1 MDQRQRLKRKR
12 MIRQKK
18 MAGNAEYAYF
28 DYGLVA
34 VLIFLI
40 CFGLIMLY
48 STSYYSAQMDY
59 KGDGAFYFRRQ
70 LLFSGGSLLVMYVV
84 TKVDYHR
91 YTRYA
96 TILYVVSFILM
107 ALVQTPLGVE
117 VNGARRWLRFP
128 VIQRFQPSEITKI
141 AMILFIPYLICKF
154 GKKAYTKKGALQIL
168 LFGILAAAGVFVLT
182 ENLSTAIIVF
192 GISAVIFFVAYPRT
206 RKIGIVFVCLVV
218 GGLIAGQILGR
229 LLESSGN
236 FRLQRILSWVDPEK
250 YAKSGAFQTMQGLL
264 AIGSG
269 GFFGKGLGGSAQK
282 MVIPEPQNDMIL
294 SIICEELGVFGL
306 IVVLVLFGMLLY
318 RLMFIAQNAPDLYGS
333 LIVTGVFAHIAI
345 QVLLNVAVVLNVIP
359 TTGITLPFISYGGTS
374 AVFLM
379 IEMGIVLNVS
389 GKIKIRR

>member
-48 STSYYSAQMDY
+48 STSYYSAQIDY

-333 LIVTGVFAHIAI
+333 LIGTGVFAHIAI

>member
-48 STSYYSAQMDY
+48 STSYYSAQIDY

-294 SIICEELGVFGL
+294 SIICGELGVFGL

>member
-48 STSYYSAQMDY
+48 STSYYSAQIDY

-70 LLFSGGSLLVMYVV
+70 LLVRGGSLLVMYVV

-359 TTGITLPFISYGGTS
+359 TTGITLPFIIYGGTS

>member
-48 STSYYSAQMDY
+48 STSYYSAQIDY

-318 RLMFIAQNAPDLYGS
+318 RLMFIAQNAPYLYGS

>member
-48 STSYYSAQMDY
+48 STSYYSAQIDY

-218 GGLIAGQILGR
+218 GGLNAGQILGR

>member
-1 MDQRQRLKRKR
+1 
-12 MIRQKK
+12 

-48 STSYYSAQMDY
+48 STSYYSAQIDY

-154 GKKAYTKKGALQIL
+154 GRKAYTKKGALQIL

>member
-12 MIRQKK
+12 IIRQKK

-48 STSYYSAQMDY
+48 STSYYSAQIDY

-154 GKKAYTKKGALQIL
+154 GRKAYTKKGALQIL

-218 GGLIAGQILGR
+218 GRLIAGQILGR

-345 QVLLNVAVVLNVIP
+345 QVILNIAVVTNTIP
-359 TTGITLPFISYGGTS
+359 NTGITLPFISYGGTS

>member
-48 STSYYSAQMDY
+48 STSYYSAQIDY

-345 QVLLNVAVVLNVIP
+345 QVLLNVAVVMNVIP

>member
-12 MIRQKK
+12 IIRQKK

-34 VLIFLI
+34 VLIFMI

-48 STSYYSAQMDY
+48 STSYYSAQIDY

-154 GKKAYTKKGALQIL
+154 GRKAYTKKGALQIL

>member
-48 STSYYSAQMDY
+48 STSYYSAQIDY

-269 GFFGKGLGGSAQK
+269 GFFGKVSAMKMDLPPVCQPEKRQK
-282 MVIPEPQNDMIL
+282 L
-294 SIICEELGVFGL
+294 
-306 IVVLVLFGMLLY
+306 
-318 RLMFIAQNAPDLYGS
+318 
-333 LIVTGVFAHIAI
+333 
-345 QVLLNVAVVLNVIP
+345 
-359 TTGITLPFISYGGTS
+359 
-374 AVFLM
+374 
-379 IEMGIVLNVS
+379 
-389 GKIKIRR
+389 

>member
-48 STSYYSAQMDY
+48 STSYYSAQIDY

-117 VNGARRWLRFP
+117 VNGARRWLRFS

>member
-48 STSYYSAQMDY
+48 STSYYSAQIDY

-128 VIQRFQPSEITKI
+128 DIQRFQPSEITKI

-236 FRLQRILSWVDPEK
+236 FRLQRILSWVDPEQ
-250 YAKSGAFQTMQGLL
+250 YAK
-264 AIGSG
+264 SG

>member
-12 MIRQKK
+12 IIRQKK

-48 STSYYSAQMDY
+48 STSYYSAQIDY

>member
-48 STSYYSAQMDY
+48 STSYYSAQIDY

-107 ALVQTPLGVE
+107 ALGVE

>member
-48 STSYYSAQMDY
+48 STSYYSAQIDY

-182 ENLSTAIIVF
+182 DNLSTAIIVF

>member
-48 STSYYSAQMDY
+48 STSYYSAQIDY

-389 GKIKIRR
+389 GKIKILR

>member
-48 STSYYSAQMDY
+48 STSYYSAQIDY

-168 LFGILAAAGVFVLT
+168 LFGILAAADVFVLT

>member
-48 STSYYSAQMDY
+48 STSYYSAQIDY

-141 AMILFIPYLICKF
+141 AMILFIPYLICKV

>member
-48 STSYYSAQMDY
+48 STSYYSAQIDY

-128 VIQRFQPSEITKI
+128 VIKRFQPSEITKI

>member
-48 STSYYSAQMDY
+48 STSYYSAQIDY

-128 VIQRFQPSEITKI
+128 VIQRFQPYEITKI

>member
-12 MIRQKK
+12 IIRQKK

-40 CFGLIMLY
+40 CFGLIILY
-48 STSYYSAQMDY
+48 STSYYSAQIDY

-154 GKKAYTKKGALQIL
+154 GRKAYTKKGALQIL

>member
-48 STSYYSAQMDY
+48 STSYYSAQIDY

-96 TILYVVSFILM
+96 TILYVVSFILL
-107 ALVQTPLGVE
+107 ALVQTPLGGE

>member
-48 STSYYSAQMDY
+48 STSYYSAQIDY

-70 LLFSGGSLLVMYVV
+70 LLFSGGNLLVMYVV

>member
-1 MDQRQRLKRKR
+1 
-12 MIRQKK
+12 

-48 STSYYSAQMDY
+48 STSYYSAQIDY

-154 GKKAYTKKGALQIL
+154 GRKAYTKKGALQIL

-269 GFFGKGLGGSAQK
+269 RFFGKGLGGSAQK

>member
-48 STSYYSAQMDY
+48 STSYYSAQIDY

-141 AMILFIPYLICKF
+141 AMILFIPYVISKF

>member
-12 MIRQKK
+12 IIRQKK

-48 STSYYSAQMDY
+48 STSYYSAQIDY

-154 GKKAYTKKGALQIL
+154 GRKAYTKKGALQIL

-306 IVVLVLFGMLLY
+306 IVVLVLFGILLY

>member
-1 MDQRQRLKRKR
+1 
-12 MIRQKK
+12 

-48 STSYYSAQMDY
+48 STSYYSAQIDY

-154 GKKAYTKKGALQIL
+154 GRKAYTKKGALQIL

-192 GISAVIFFVAYPRT
+192 GNSAVIFFVAYPRT

>member
-48 STSYYSAQMDY
+48 STSYYSAQIDY

-192 GISAVIFFVAYPRT
+192 GISAVIFFVAFPRT

>member
-48 STSYYSAQMDY
+48 STSYYSAQIDY

-168 LFGILAAAGVFVLT
+168 LFGILAAVGVFVLT

>member
-48 STSYYSAQMDY
+48 STSYYSAQIDY

-154 GKKAYTKKGALQIL
+154 GKKAYTKKGGASDSPVWNTCGGRCIRADGKLKYSDHCIWNFGCYFFLWLTHGQERSELFLSALW
-168 LFGILAAAGVFVLT
+168 LA
-182 ENLSTAIIVF
+182 
-192 GISAVIFFVAYPRT
+192 
-206 RKIGIVFVCLVV
+206 
-218 GGLIAGQILGR
+218 
-229 LLESSGN
+229 
-236 FRLQRILSWVDPEK
+236 D
-250 YAKSGAFQTMQGLL
+250 
-264 AIGSG
+264 
-269 GFFGKGLGGSAQK
+269 
-282 MVIPEPQNDMIL
+282 
-294 SIICEELGVFGL
+294 
-306 IVVLVLFGMLLY
+306 
-318 RLMFIAQNAPDLYGS
+318 
-333 LIVTGVFAHIAI
+333 
-345 QVLLNVAVVLNVIP
+345 
-359 TTGITLPFISYGGTS
+359 
-374 AVFLM
+374 
-379 IEMGIVLNVS
+379 
-389 GKIKIRR
+389 

>member
-48 STSYYSAQMDY
+48 STSYYSAQIDY

-345 QVLLNVAVVLNVIP
+345 QVLLNGAVVLNVIP

>member
-48 STSYYSAQMDY
+48 STSYYSAQIDY

-154 GKKAYTKKGALQIL
+154 GKKAYTKKVALQIL

>member
-1 MDQRQRLKRKR
+1 

-48 STSYYSAQMDY
+48 STSYYSAQIDY

-218 GGLIAGQILGR
+218 GGTDSGKAFGVQRELPFTENPLLGGPGKIRQKRSFPDNAGT
-229 LLESSGN
+229 SGN
-236 FRLQRILSWVDPEK
+236 RKRRIFRKGTGRQRSEDGDP
-250 YAKSGAFQTMQGLL
+250 GA
-264 AIGSG
+264 A
-269 GFFGKGLGGSAQK
+269 
-282 MVIPEPQNDMIL
+282 E
-294 SIICEELGVFGL
+294 
-306 IVVLVLFGMLLY
+306 
-318 RLMFIAQNAPDLYGS
+318 
-333 LIVTGVFAHIAI
+333 
-345 QVLLNVAVVLNVIP
+345 
-359 TTGITLPFISYGGTS
+359 
-374 AVFLM
+374 
-379 IEMGIVLNVS
+379 
-389 GKIKIRR
+389 

>member
-48 STSYYSAQMDY
+48 STSYYSAQIDY

-345 QVLLNVAVVLNVIP
+345 QVFLNVAVVLNVIP

>member
-48 STSYYSAQMDY
+48 STSYYSAQIDY

-250 YAKSGAFQTMQGLL
+250 YAKSGAFQTMQGLQ

>member
-48 STSYYSAQMDY
+48 STSYYSAQIDY

-70 LLFSGGSLLVMYVV
+70 LLFRGGSLLVMYVV

>member
-48 STSYYSAQMDY
+48 STSYYSAQIDY

-345 QVLLNVAVVLNVIP
+345 QVLLNVAVNVIP

>member
-1 MDQRQRLKRKR
+1 
-12 MIRQKK
+12 

-34 VLIFLI
+34 VLIFMI

-48 STSYYSAQMDY
+48 STSYYSAQIDY

-154 GKKAYTKKGALQIL
+154 GRKAYTKKGALQIL

-333 LIVTGVFAHIAI
+333 MIVTGVFAHIAI